1 MATERIDMHANGD
14 LAKNSYA
21 NRGRSVF
28 DCPAMYRIRIMGELD
43 EGLPECLA
51 GLHITTTDQGNRQTI
66 TTLSGPLPDQA
77 ALFKVLMALYDMRL
91 PLLSVLCVEER
102 EDPK

>member
-1 MATERIDMHANGD
+1 MANERIDMHANGD
-14 LAKNSYA
+14 LAKKSYA
-21 NRGRSVF
+21 NRYGIAV
-28 DCPAMYRIRIMGELD
+28 DCSANYHIRIVGELE

-51 GLHITTTDQGNRQTI
+51 GLRVTTSEQGNRQTI

>member
-1 MATERIDMHANGD
+1 MQKDGD

-21 NRGRSVF
+21 NRYGIAA
-28 DCPAMYRIRIMGELD
+28 DCPAKYRIRIIGEL
-43 EGLPECLA
+43 EESLPECLSA
-51 GLHITTTDQGNRQTI
+51 LRITTSDRGNRQTI

-91 PLLSVLCVEER
+91 PLLSVLCVEEG
-102 EDPK
+102 ESS

>member
-1 MATERIDMHANGD
+1 MQTNGD

-21 NRGRSVF
+21 NRYGIAV
-28 DCPAMYRIRIMGELD
+28 DCPAKYRIRIIGEL
-43 EGLPECLA
+43 EESLPECLA
-51 GLHITTTDQGNRQTI
+51 DLRITTSDRGSRQTI

-91 PLLSVLCVEER
+91 PLLSVLYVEER
-102 EDPK
+102 ESS

>member
-1 MATERIDMHANGD
+1 MANERIDMQTNGD

-21 NRGRSVF
+21 NRHGIAV
-28 DCPAMYRIRIMGELD
+28 DCPAKYRIRIIGEL
-43 EGLPECLA
+43 EESLPECLA
-51 GLHITTTDQGNRQTI
+51 GLRITTSDQGNRQTI